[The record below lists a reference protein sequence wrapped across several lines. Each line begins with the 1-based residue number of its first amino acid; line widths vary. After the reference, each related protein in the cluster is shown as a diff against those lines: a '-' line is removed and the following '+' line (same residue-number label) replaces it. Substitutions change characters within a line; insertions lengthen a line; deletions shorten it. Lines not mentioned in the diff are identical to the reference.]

1 MKVELS
7 EYLKLYNK
15 SYYNKKHQKD
25 EFECFI
31 KNLKNTYLLL
41 LEAKKNNKSEENIK
55 NITVNF
61 LRDTF
66 YKNRKDIQLLPECK
80 VDSAITKSNNIE
92 VILEFKKTSNT
103 NEMIS
108 INDINKKA
116 LHETIKYFY
125 DERYNNN
132 YYIKNIIISNSI
144 EYFIFDSKQ
153 FINKGFEKIY
163 KELSLNKNST
173 NDIYSALKGYIKD
186 NNIEFNYTYFNLEK
200 YEINNIEENIDYSSK
215 NIKELLHIYKILHP
229 DYLLKE
235 YSAKDSNQLNKK
247 FYDELLHILGLKEE
261 IVNGSIKIISNK
273 ESNSLLNKTIQK
285 LRDDKDIFNPEE
297 QFDIAFELVITWLN
311 RILFLKLFE
320 SQLVSFN
327 NNDKNFKFITSDNI
341 TDFDKLNNLFFDIL
355 GKKVEERDIDKK
367 YTNIPYLNS
376 SLFEKINYEKKYIL
390 VSSLNNDIEIP
401 LYTSSIL
408 KNNAKYNKLKTV
420 KLLDYLLDFLDSYD
434 FTSNYGS
441 DELVV
446 SNKNDVINSAVL
458 GLIFEKLNGYKDGS
472 VYTPGFITE
481 YIAKEVIEKSV
492 IDIFNNK
499 YNIMCHDIEE
509 LKNFISVNLY
519 KKEKL
524 KEYNDIINSLK
535 ILDPAVGSGHFL
547 VSVLNEIIALKSYL
561 GILCDNKYI
570 RLTNKIDIIDD
581 TLVIYNQDDTI
592 YRYSRFNSQTWDL
605 QKIIFNE
612 KRTIIENCLFAV
624 DINQKSVYICWLR
637 LWIELLKNTFYID
650 NSNDMETLP
659 NIDINIKTGNALI
672 NKYPIKVGKAITQ
685 QGSKEQK
692 DNIKKYKDL
701 VSKYKRSGSKSDK
714 LNVQNQ
720 LNEIKSKLYSVV
732 NDALII
738 ETKEQKEQ
746 NKKIQDLKKKQKLAK
761 TIQERRQINDEI
773 SKLEKTGSFLFLGDS
788 IDNSMYKNSIEW
800 ALEFP
805 EVLDDEGKFQG
816 FDIVIGNPPYIQLQ
830 KNKDESGNYNIY
842 TVYDKKGDIYCLFYE
857 RGLSLL
863 KTNGFLGYITSNK
876 WMRAEYGLK
885 LRKYLIKYNPVLL
898 FDLGANIFDSATVD
912 TNILVIQNKSYEKKT
927 LSCILPNRSEK
938 MSDFIKQEG
947 INIEYNED
955 SWIIL
960 NQIEKSIK
968 DKIEKYGTPLK
979 DWDISI
985 NYGVKTGCNK
995 AFIIDGATKDELIKQ
1010 DPKSDEII
1018 RPILRGRDIKRYS
1031 YNFADKWLINIECGF
1046 TNKNRNNIP
1055 PEEFIKTKYP
1065 AIYNH
1070 LLSVANQKTKGK
1082 GLINRDDKGD
1092 YWWELRSCAYMD
1104 DFNKQKIIYQELSQ
1118 GSCFALDIKGE
1129 FTISNTAYLITGNN
1143 LDYLIILLNSKFI
1156 EYCFKTF
1163 YSITIGD
1170 KGIRWLNQ
1178 YIIKLPIIILSEK
1191 DKNNILKSDN
1201 NKIEEIIHNLYHLT
1215 EEEIQYIETLL

>member
-1 MKVELS
+1 
-7 EYLKLYNK
+7 
-15 SYYNKKHQKD
+15 
-25 EFECFI
+25 
-31 KNLKNTYLLL
+31 
-41 LEAKKNNKSEENIK
+41 
-55 NITVNF
+55 
-61 LRDTF
+61 
-66 YKNRKDIQLLPECK
+66 
-80 VDSAITKSNNIE
+80 
-92 VILEFKKTSNT
+92 
-103 NEMIS
+103 MIS

-327 NNDKNFKFITSDNI
+327 NNDKNFKFITSDKI

-659 NIDINIKTGNALI
+659 NI
-672 NKYPIKVGKAITQ
+672 V
-685 QGSKEQK
+685 
-692 DNIKKYKDL
+692 
-701 VSKYKRSGSKSDK
+701 
-714 LNVQNQ
+714 
-720 LNEIKSKLYSVV
+720 
-732 NDALII
+732 
-738 ETKEQKEQ
+738 
-746 NKKIQDLKKKQKLAK
+746 
-761 TIQERRQINDEI
+761 
-773 SKLEKTGSFLFLGDS
+773 
-788 IDNSMYKNSIEW
+788 
-800 ALEFP
+800 
-805 EVLDDEGKFQG
+805 
-816 FDIVIGNPPYIQLQ
+816 
-830 KNKDESGNYNIY
+830 
-842 TVYDKKGDIYCLFYE
+842 
-857 RGLSLL
+857 
-863 KTNGFLGYITSNK
+863 
-876 WMRAEYGLK
+876 
-885 LRKYLIKYNPVLL
+885 
-898 FDLGANIFDSATVD
+898 
-912 TNILVIQNKSYEKKT
+912 
-927 LSCILPNRSEK
+927 
-938 MSDFIKQEG
+938 
-947 INIEYNED
+947 
-955 SWIIL
+955 
-960 NQIEKSIK
+960 
-968 DKIEKYGTPLK
+968 
-979 DWDISI
+979 
-985 NYGVKTGCNK
+985 
-995 AFIIDGATKDELIKQ
+995 
-1010 DPKSDEII
+1010 
-1018 RPILRGRDIKRYS
+1018 
-1031 YNFADKWLINIECGF
+1031 
-1046 TNKNRNNIP
+1046 
-1055 PEEFIKTKYP
+1055 
-1065 AIYNH
+1065 
-1070 LLSVANQKTKGK
+1070 
-1082 GLINRDDKGD
+1082 
-1092 YWWELRSCAYMD
+1092 
-1104 DFNKQKIIYQELSQ
+1104 
-1118 GSCFALDIKGE
+1118 
-1129 FTISNTAYLITGNN
+1129 
-1143 LDYLIILLNSKFI
+1143 
-1156 EYCFKTF
+1156 
-1163 YSITIGD
+1163 
-1170 KGIRWLNQ
+1170 
-1178 YIIKLPIIILSEK
+1178 
-1191 DKNNILKSDN
+1191 
-1201 NKIEEIIHNLYHLT
+1201 
-1215 EEEIQYIETLL
+1215 